1 MHPRYYDT
9 EIGGFYPVLS
19 ITEGMFE
26 TRSNLAATL
35 GHEVEVHF
43 QQQIVPAGMKQET
56 DPVKYAQNEVKALQ
70 YNVENAKR
78 FGNTPAEVANFKRE
92 IEQKTKDYRLDEIPS
107 GKDQK

>member
-1 MHPRYYDT
+1 MHQRYYDT

-43 QQQIVPAGMKQET
+43 QQQIVPAGSTPLVRTLQIRSILGPEECHGKES
-56 DPVKYAQNEVKALQ
+56 EVQRRIQA
-70 YNVENAKR
+70 
-78 FGNTPAEVANFKRE
+78 
-92 IEQKTKDYRLDEIPS
+92 
-107 GKDQK
+107 